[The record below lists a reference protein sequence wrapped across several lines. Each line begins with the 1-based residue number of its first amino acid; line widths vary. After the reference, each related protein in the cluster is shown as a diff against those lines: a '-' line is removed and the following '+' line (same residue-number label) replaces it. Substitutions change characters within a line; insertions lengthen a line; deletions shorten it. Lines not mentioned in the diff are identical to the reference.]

1 MKKSVCDKT
10 KQDLSMNCDVIESL
24 CLEITIEKSKNVI
37 LDRTYRRRN
46 NKAKEFEKRLNK
58 ILSINDIL
66 KKEVILNGDFNM
78 NLLDF
83 EQNKN
88 VQNFVNIVPGT
99 IL

>member
-1 MKKSVCDKT
+1 
-10 KQDLSMNCDVIESL
+10 MNCDVIESL
-24 CLEITIEKSKNVI
+24 HLEITIEKSKNVI

-46 NKAKEFEKRLNK
+46 NKAKEFEKQVNK

-66 KKEVILNGDFNM
+66 KKEVIINGDFNM
-78 NLLDF
+78 NLLGF
-83 EQNKN
+83 EQNKK

>member
-1 MKKSVCDKT
+1 
-10 KQDLSMNCDVIESL
+10 MNCDVIESL
-24 CLEITIEKSKNVI
+24 HLEITIEKSKNVT

-46 NKAKEFEKRLNK
+46 NKAKEFEKHVNQ

-66 KKEVILNGDFNM
+66 KKEVIINGDFNM
-78 NLLDF
+78 NLLGF